1 MTLDR
6 VCDEIEQ
13 KGFSKREKFEERSL
27 WVGGWVGM
35 CVLCFFWCSKNQWG
49 NIGSKLSLLFKHL

>member
-13 KGFSKREKFEERSL
+13 KGFSKGEKFEERSL

-35 CVLCFFWCSKNQWG
+35 CVLWCSKQESMGKYW
-49 NIGSKLSLLFKHL
+49 LRTFFTF